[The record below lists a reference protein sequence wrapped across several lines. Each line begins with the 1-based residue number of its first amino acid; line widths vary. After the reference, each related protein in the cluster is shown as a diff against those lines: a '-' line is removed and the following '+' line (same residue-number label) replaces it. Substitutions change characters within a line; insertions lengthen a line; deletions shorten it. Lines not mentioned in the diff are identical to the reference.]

1 MKVNK
6 LSPIFFAQQGMKI
19 IKFSEYAKLSKLLI
33 LFSFCLFFFLK
44 ISELPLRADTN
55 YLEKMG
61 VLRPNETVYA
71 PNFVLPD
78 INGNKIGLSKYHGKF
93 VMLNFW
99 ATW

>member
-1 MKVNK
+1 M
-6 LSPIFFAQQGMKI
+6 L
-19 IKFSEYAKLSKLLI
+19 
-33 LFSFCLFFFLK
+33 LFFFPLLFLK
-44 ISELPLRADTN
+44 VSELPLKGEVD

-61 VLRPNETVYA
+61 VMRTDKTTYA